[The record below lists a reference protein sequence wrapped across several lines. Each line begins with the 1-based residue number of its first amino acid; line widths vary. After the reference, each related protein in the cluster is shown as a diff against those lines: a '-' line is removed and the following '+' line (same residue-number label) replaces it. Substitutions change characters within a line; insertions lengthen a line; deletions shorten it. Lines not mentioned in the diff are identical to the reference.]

1 MDNKLLKKYLE
12 YASTEES
19 FAVLFVKKHLA
30 QAKGH
35 WVDIVDCRRYM
46 MSSDKLHFRFV
57 VGGLYK
63 RKIQPQYLSKS
74 AYTIDGKFDEREYY
88 LMIRAITWETAHK
101 DIEQQKSKNVVLR
114 KFKITGISYDKNRS
128 NKDFFREDAP
138 PEIKALANNLYDRT
152 NPLWDNALKYVNKPE
167 FVAHPAEAYFG
178 LSKIKKSGHTGPF

>member
-1 MDNKLLKKYLE
+1 MDDKLLKKYLE
-12 YASTEES
+12 YANTEEA

-30 QAKGH
+30 QAEGH
-35 WVDIVDCRRYM
+35 WVDIVDCQRYE

-63 RKIQPQYLSKS
+63 RKIQPQYPSKS
-74 AYTIDGKFDEREYY
+74 AYTINGKFNEHSYY

-101 DIEQQKSKNVVLR
+101 DIEQQKSKNVASR

-138 PEIKALANNLYDRT
+138 PEIKALANNLGNRT
-152 NPLWDNALKYVNKPE
+152 NPLWNKALQYVNEPE
-167 FVAHPAEAYFG
+167 FVYE
-178 LSKIKKSGHTGPF
+178 IKKVYINS